1 MVTTMTL
8 IFHKL
13 TKWTTIILILFYATS
28 LWGSIGNV
36 DKLEGNGV
44 IDRNKTDI
52 TLEQELPIEQ
62 YDTVKT
68 GNGKVGIL
76 FIDDTR
82 VDVTQHSKLIIDEF
96 VYDPNT
102 KKGKLNLSAKLGTI
116 KYASGQIAKTSR
128 QDIVITTPTATIGVR
143 GTDFSMTIDELGS
156 STIILLP
163 SCDVKGNCLV
173 GEISVESAAGQVILN
188 QAFQA
193 TQVFVPENPP
203 SPPVKLDLE
212 IEMINNMLIVAKPK
226 EIDEENYQK
235 KIKAVADALDLDFL
249 QFDDLEV
256 DYLEEEE
263 NLYVTGLD
271 IDFLQQNFLADIL
284 KQINEELAEQ
294 MRNEFDKQEERK
306 SIEGITI
313 GKDPETGVIIL
324 DESPQWVWIREDASG
339 SYIELRLDQE
349 YGYILNI
356 IQGEFEM
363 YDFELL
369 GQENE
374 ITIQQFN

>member
-1 MVTTMTL
+1 M
-8 IFHKL
+8 ISIYHKL
-13 TKWTTIILILFYATS
+13 TKWIIIILILFYATS
-28 LWGSIGNV
+28 SWGSIGNV
-36 DKLEGNGV
+36 DQLEGKGV
-44 IDRNKTDI
+44 VDRKDGDKNITIEQSLDI
-52 TLEQELPIEQ
+52 LQ

-76 FIDDTR
+76 FVDDTR

-96 VYDPNT
+96 VFDPNSG
-102 KKGKLNLSAKLGTI
+102 KGKLNLSAKLGTI
-116 KYASGQIAKTSR
+116 RYASGQIAKNSR
-128 QDIVITTPTATIGVR
+128 QDIKITTPTATIGVR
-143 GTDFSMTIDELGS
+143 GTDFSMTIDELGG

-163 SCDVKGNCLV
+163 SCDVNGNCLV

-193 TQVFVPENPP
+193 TQVVVPEKPP
-203 SPPVKLDLE
+203 TPPVTLDLE
-212 IEMINNMLIVAKPK
+212 IDMINNMLIISKPK
-226 EIDEENYQK
+226 EIEDENYVK
-235 KIKAVADALDLDFL
+235 KIKAVADALDIDFL
-249 QFDDLEV
+249 QIDDLDR

-263 NLYVTGLD
+263 NLYITGLD

-284 KQINEELAEQ
+284 KQINEELAKE
-294 MRNEFDKQEERK
+294 MRNEFDKQEEKR
-306 SIEGITI
+306 SIEGITL
-313 GKDPETGVIIL
+313 GKDPITGVIIL
-324 DESPQWVWIREDASG
+324 DEDPQWVFIREDAG
-339 SYIELRLDQE
+339 GAYIELRLDQE

-356 IQGEFEM
+356 IQNEFEM

>member
-1 MVTTMTL
+1 MTL

-13 TKWTTIILILFYATS
+13 IKWILLVILFCAGP
-28 LWGSIGNV
+28 LWASIGNV
-36 DKLEGNGV
+36 DKLEGKGV

-52 TLEQELPIEQ
+52 TLEQELPIEH

-163 SCDVKGNCLV
+163 SCDVNGNCLV

-203 SPPVKLDLE
+203 TPPVTLDLE
-212 IEMINNMLIVAKPK
+212 IDMINNMLIIAKPK
-226 EIDEENYQK
+226 NLEDEDYVK
-235 KIKAVADALDLDFL
+235 KIKAVADALDIDFL
-249 QFDDLEV
+249 EIDDLDQ

-263 NLYVTGLD
+263 DLYVTGLD

-284 KQINEELAEQ
+284 KQINEELALQ

-306 SIEGITI
+306 SIEGITL

-339 SYIELRLDQE
+339 AYIELRLDQE

-369 GQENE
+369 GQDNE
-374 ITIQQFN
+374 INILQVQ

>member
-1 MVTTMTL
+1 MTL
-8 IFHKL
+8 IYHKL
-13 TKWTTIILILFYATS
+13 TKWILLVILFYAS
-28 LWGSIGNV
+28 PLWASIGNV
-36 DKLEGNGV
+36 DKLEGKGV
-44 IDRNKTDI
+44 IDRDKTDI
-52 TLEQELPIEQ
+52 TLEQELSIEQ

-82 VDVTQHSKLIIDEF
+82 VDVTQHSKLVIDEF

-128 QDIVITTPTATIGVR
+128 QDITITTPTATIGVR
-143 GTDFSMTIDELGS
+143 GTDFSMTIDELGG

-163 SCDVKGNCLV
+163 SCDVNGNCLV

-203 SPPVKLDLE
+203 TPPVKLDLE
-212 IEMINNMLIVAKPK
+212 IDMINNMLIISKPK
-226 EIDEENYQK
+226 NLEDENYVK
-235 KIKAVADALDLDFL
+235 KIKAVADALDIDFL
-249 QFDDLEV
+249 EFDDLEV
-256 DYLEEEE
+256 DYLEEDE

-284 KQINEELAEQ
+284 KQINEELAKE
-294 MRNEFDKQEERK
+294 MRNEFDKQAERK
-306 SIEGITI
+306 SIEGITL
-313 GKDPETGVIIL
+313 GKDPVTGVIIL

-369 GQENE
+369 GQDNE

>member
-1 MVTTMTL
+1 MTL

-13 TKWTTIILILFYATS
+13 TKWTIIILILFYATS

-36 DKLEGNGV
+36 DQIEGNGV
-44 IDRNKTDI
+44 IDRDKTDI
-52 TLEQELPIEQ
+52 TIEQELPIEQ

-76 FIDDTR
+76 FVDDTR

-102 KKGKLNLSAKLGTI
+102 KKGKLSLKAAIGTVR
-116 KYASGQIAKTSR
+116 YASGQIAKTSR

-143 GTDFSMTIDELGS
+143 GTDFSMTIDELGG

-163 SCDVKGNCLV
+163 SCDIKGNCFV

-193 TQVFVPENPP
+193 TQVNVPENPP
-203 SPPVKLDLE
+203 TPPVKLDLE
-212 IEMINNMLIVAKPK
+212 LDMINNMLIISKPK
-226 EIDEENYQK
+226 EIDEENYEK
-235 KIKAVADALDLDFL
+235 KLKEVSDALDIDFL
-249 QFDDLEV
+249 QFDDLDQ

-284 KQINEELAEQ
+284 KQINEELARQ
-294 MRNEFDKQEERK
+294 MENEFDKQK
-306 SIEGITI
+306 SVDGIFL
-313 GKDPETGVIIL
+313 GKNPETGVIIL
-324 DESPQWVWIREDASG
+324 DEDPQWVFIREDASG
-339 SYIELRLDQE
+339 AYIELRLDKE

-363 YDFELL
+363 YDFQLQ
-369 GQENE
+369 GRENE
-374 ITIQQFN
+374 INIEQYQ

>member
-1 MVTTMTL
+1 MTL

-13 TKWTTIILILFYATS
+13 IKWILLVILFYAGP
-28 LWGSIGNV
+28 LWASIGNV
-36 DKLEGNGV
+36 DKLEGKGV

-143 GTDFSMTIDELGS
+143 GTDFSMTIDELGG

-163 SCDVKGNCLV
+163 SCDVNGNCLV

-203 SPPVKLDLE
+203 TPPVTLDLE
-212 IEMINNMLIVAKPK
+212 IDMISNMLIVAKPK
-226 EIDEENYQK
+226 NLEDEDYVK
-235 KIKAVADALDLDFL
+235 KIKAVADALDIDFL
-249 QFDDLEV
+249 EIDDLNQ

-263 NLYVTGLD
+263 DLYVTGLD

-294 MRNEFDKQEERK
+294 MRNEFDKQQERK
-306 SIEGITI
+306 SIEGITL

-324 DESPQWVWIREDASG
+324 DESPEWVWIREDASG
-339 SYIELRLDQE
+339 AYIELRLDQE

-369 GQENE
+369 GQENQ
-374 ITIQQFN
+374 IDILQIQ

>member
-1 MVTTMTL
+1 M
-8 IFHKL
+8 ISIYHKL
-13 TKWTTIILILFYATS
+13 TKWIIIILILFYATS

-36 DKLEGNGV
+36 DQLEGKGIV
-44 IDRNKTDI
+44 DRKDGDKNITIEQSLDI
-52 TLEQELPIEQ
+52 LQ

-76 FIDDTR
+76 FVDDTR
-82 VDVTQHSKLIIDEF
+82 VDVTQHSKLVIDEF
-96 VYDPNT
+96 VFDPNSG
-102 KKGKLNLSAKLGTI
+102 KGKLNLSAKLGTI
-116 KYASGQIAKTSR
+116 RYASGQIAKNSR
-128 QDIVITTPTATIGVR
+128 QDIKITTPTATIGVR
-143 GTDFSMTIDELGS
+143 GTDFSMTIDELGG

-163 SCDVKGNCLV
+163 SCDVNGNCLV

-193 TQVFVPENPP
+193 TQVVVPEKPP
-203 SPPVKLDLE
+203 TPPVTLDLE
-212 IEMINNMLIVAKPK
+212 IDMINNMLIISKPK
-226 EIDEENYQK
+226 EIEDENYVK
-235 KIKAVADALDLDFL
+235 KIKAVADALDIDFL
-249 QFDDLEV
+249 QIDDLDK

-284 KQINEELAEQ
+284 KQINEELAKE
-294 MRNEFDKQEERK
+294 MRNEFDKQEQKR
-306 SIEGITI
+306 SIEGITL

-324 DESPQWVWIREDASG
+324 DEDPQWVFIREDAG
-339 SYIELRLDQE
+339 GAYIELRLDQE

-356 IQGEFEM
+356 IQNEFEM

-369 GQENE
+369 GQDNE

>member
-1 MVTTMTL
+1 MTL

-28 LWGSIGNV
+28 LWGSIGNI
-36 DKLEGNGV
+36 DRLEGKGV
-44 IDRNKTDI
+44 VDRKDGEKNITIEQSLDI
-52 TLEQELPIEQ
+52 LQ

-76 FIDDTR
+76 FIDETR

-96 VYDPNT
+96 VYDPNSKT
-102 KKGKLNLSAKLGTI
+102 GKLNLSANLGTVR
-116 KYASGQIAKTSR
+116 YASGQIAKNSK
-128 QDIVITTPTATIGVR
+128 QNVVITTPTATIGVR
-143 GTDFSMTIDELGS
+143 GTDFSMTIDELGG

-163 SCDVKGNCLV
+163 SCDVQGNCFV

-188 QAFQA
+188 QAFRA
-193 TQVFVPENPP
+193 TQVTVPENPP

-212 IEMINNMLIVAKPK
+212 IDMINNMLIISKPK
-226 EIDEENYQK
+226 EIEDENYVK
-235 KIKAVADALDLDFL
+235 KIKAVADALDIDFL
-249 QFDDLEV
+249 QIDDLDR

-294 MRNEFDKQEERK
+294 MRNEFDKQEEKR
-306 SIEGITI
+306 SMDGITL

-324 DESPQWVWIREDASG
+324 DEEPQWVWIREDASG
-339 SYIELRLDQE
+339 AYIELRLDQE

-374 ITIQQFN
+374 INIQQYN

>member
-1 MVTTMTL
+1 MILTL
-8 IFHKL
+8 YKT
-13 TKWTTIILILFYATS
+13 TKWTLILLIIFYATS

-36 DKLEGNGV
+36 DQIEGNGV
-44 IDRNKTDI
+44 IDRKDGDKDI
-52 TLEQELPIEQ
+52 FIKQELEIEQ
-62 YDTVKT
+62 FDTVKT

-116 KYASGQIAKTSR
+116 RYASGQIAKTSK

-143 GTDFSMTIDELGS
+143 GTDFTMTIDELGG

-163 SCDVKGNCLV
+163 SCDVAGNCLV

-193 TQVFVPENPP
+193 TQINVPESPP
-203 SPPVKLDLE
+203 SQPVKLDLE
-212 IEMINNMLIVAKPK
+212 IEMINNMLIVAKP
-226 EIDEENYQK
+226 EALEEENYENK
-235 KIKAVADALDLDFL
+235 LKEVADALDLDFL
-249 QFDDLEV
+249 QFDDLEI

-263 NLYVTGLD
+263 DLYVTGLD

-284 KQINEELAEQ
+284 AQINEELARQ
-294 MRNEFDKQEERK
+294 MRNEFDKQQ
-306 SIEGITI
+306 STDGIFL
-313 GKDPETGVIIL
+313 GKNPETGVIIL
-324 DESPQWVWIREDASG
+324 DEDPQWVWIREDASG
-339 SYIELRLDQE
+339 AYIELRLDKE

-369 GQENE
+369 GQDNQ
-374 ITIQQFN
+374 IDILQIQ

>member
-1 MVTTMTL
+1 MTL

-13 TKWTTIILILFYATS
+13 TKWILLVILFYAGP
-28 LWGSIGNV
+28 LWASIGNV
-36 DKLEGNGV
+36 DKLEGKGV
-44 IDRNKTDI
+44 IDRDKTDI
-52 TLEQELPIEQ
+52 TLEEELPIEQ

-128 QDIVITTPTATIGVR
+128 QDIIITTPTATIGVR
-143 GTDFSMTIDELGS
+143 GTDYSMTIDELGS

-163 SCDVKGNCLV
+163 SCDVNGNCLV

-203 SPPVKLDLE
+203 TPPVKLNLE
-212 IEMINNMLIVAKPK
+212 IDMINNMLIIAKPK
-226 EIDEENYQK
+226 NLEDEDYVK
-235 KIKAVADALDLDFL
+235 KIKAVADALDIDFL
-249 QFDDLEV
+249 EIDDLDQ

-263 NLYVTGLD
+263 DLYVTGLD

-284 KQINEELAEQ
+284 KQINEELALQ

-306 SIEGITI
+306 SIEGITL

-339 SYIELRLDQE
+339 AYIELRLDQE

-369 GQENE
+369 GQDNE

>member
-1 MVTTMTL
+1 MTL

-13 TKWTTIILILFYATS
+13 TKWILLVILFYAGP
-28 LWGSIGNV
+28 LWASIGNV
-36 DKLEGNGV
+36 DKLEGKGV

-163 SCDVKGNCLV
+163 SCDVNGNCLV

-203 SPPVKLDLE
+203 TPPVTLDLE
-212 IEMINNMLIVAKPK
+212 IDMINNMLIIAKPK
-226 EIDEENYQK
+226 NLEDEDYVK
-235 KIKAVADALDLDFL
+235 KIKAVADALDIDFL
-249 QFDDLEV
+249 EIDDLDQ

-263 NLYVTGLD
+263 DLYVTGLD

-284 KQINEELAEQ
+284 KQINEELALQ

-306 SIEGITI
+306 SIEGITL

-339 SYIELRLDQE
+339 AYIELRLDQE

-369 GQENE
+369 GQDNE
-374 ITIQQFN
+374 INILQVQ

>member
-1 MVTTMTL
+1 MTL

-13 TKWTTIILILFYATS
+13 IKWILLVILFYAGP
-28 LWGSIGNV
+28 LWASIGNV
-36 DKLEGNGV
+36 DKLEGKGV

-128 QDIVITTPTATIGVR
+128 QDIIITTPTATIGVR

-163 SCDVKGNCLV
+163 SCDVNGNCLV

-203 SPPVKLDLE
+203 TPPVTLDLE
-212 IEMINNMLIVAKPK
+212 IDMINNMLIIAKPK
-226 EIDEENYQK
+226 NLEDEDYVK
-235 KIKAVADALDLDFL
+235 KIKAVADALDIDFL
-249 QFDDLEV
+249 EIDDLNQ

-263 NLYVTGLD
+263 DLYVTGLD

-284 KQINEELAEQ
+284 KQINEELALQ

-306 SIEGITI
+306 SIEGITL

-339 SYIELRLDQE
+339 AYIELRLDQE

-369 GQENE
+369 GQDNE
-374 ITIQQFN
+374 INILQVQ

>member
-1 MVTTMTL
+1 MTL
-8 IFHKL
+8 IYRK
-13 TKWTTIILILFYATS
+13 TIKWTQIILILFCAGP
-28 LWGSIGNV
+28 LWASIGNV
-36 DKLEGNGV
+36 DQLEGKGV
-44 IDRNKTDI
+44 VDRKDGDKSI
-52 TLEQELPIEQ
+52 TIEQSLNILQ

-96 VYDPNT
+96 VFDPNSGT
-102 KKGKLNLSAKLGTI
+102 GKLNLSAKLGTI
-116 KYASGQIAKTSR
+116 RYASGQIAKNSR
-128 QDIVITTPTATIGVR
+128 QDTKITTPTATIGVR
-143 GTDFSMTIDELGS
+143 GTDFSMTIDELGG

-163 SCDVKGNCLV
+163 SCDVNGNCLV

-193 TQVFVPENPP
+193 TQVYVPESPP
-203 SPPVKLDLE
+203 TPPVKLDLE
-212 IEMINNMLIVAKPK
+212 IDMINNMLIVSKPK
-226 EIDEENYQK
+226 EIEDENYVK
-235 KIKAVADALDLDFL
+235 KIKAVADALDIDFL
-249 QFDDLEV
+249 QIDDLDK
-256 DYLEEEE
+256 DYLEEDED
-263 NLYVTGLD
+263 LYVTGLD

-284 KQINEELAEQ
+284 KQINEELAKQ
-294 MRNEFDKQEERK
+294 MSDEFEKQRVVGDIK
-306 SIEGITI
+306 L

-324 DESPQWVWIREDASG
+324 DEDPQWVWIREDPSG
-339 SYIELRLDQE
+339 AYIELRLDKE

-374 ITIQQFN
+374 INIQQYN

>member
-1 MVTTMTL
+1 MTL

-13 TKWTTIILILFYATS
+13 TKWTIIILILFYATS

-36 DKLEGNGV
+36 DQIEGNGV
-44 IDRNKTDI
+44 IDRDKTDI
-52 TLEQELPIEQ
+52 TIEQELPIEQ

-76 FIDDTR
+76 FVDDTR

-102 KKGKLNLSAKLGTI
+102 KKGKLSLKAAIGTVR
-116 KYASGQIAKTSR
+116 YASGQIAKTSR
-128 QDIVITTPTATIGVR
+128 QDIKITTPTATIGVR
-143 GTDFSMTIDELGS
+143 GTDFSMTIDELGG

-163 SCDVKGNCLV
+163 SCDINGNCFV

-193 TQVFVPENPP
+193 TQVSVPENPP
-203 SPPVKLDLE
+203 TPPVKLDLE
-212 IEMINNMLIVAKPK
+212 LDMINNMLIISKPK
-226 EIDEENYQK
+226 EIEDENYVK
-235 KIKAVADALDLDFL
+235 KIKAVADALDIDFL
-249 QFDDLEV
+249 QFDDLDQ

-284 KQINEELAEQ
+284 KQINEELAKQ
-294 MRNEFDKQEERK
+294 MSDEFDKQK
-306 SIEGITI
+306 SVDGIFL
-313 GKDPETGVIIL
+313 GKNPETGVIIL
-324 DESPQWVWIREDASG
+324 DEDPQWVFIREDASG
-339 SYIELRLDQE
+339 AYIELRLDKE

-356 IQGEFEM
+356 VQGEFEM
-363 YDFELL
+363 YDFQIQ
-369 GQENE
+369 GRENE
-374 ITIQQFN
+374 INIEQYQ

>member
-1 MVTTMTL
+1 ML
-8 IFHKL
+8 CSL
-13 TKWTTIILILFYATS
+13 LWTAQGYA
-28 LWGSIGNV
+28 SIGNV
-36 DKLEGNGV
+36 ILHEGNGE
-44 IDRNKTDI
+44 IERTTGESQI
-52 TLEQELPIEQ
+52 TVKDLDVFS
-62 YDTVKT
+62 YDVVKT
-68 GNGKVGIL
+68 GNGKTGIE
-76 FIDDTR
+76 FVDETR

-128 QDIVITTPTATIGVR
+128 QNIIITTPTATIGVR

-163 SCDVKGNCLV
+163 SCDVNGNCLV

-203 SPPVKLDLE
+203 TPPVKLNLE
-212 IEMINNMLIVAKPK
+212 IDMINNMLIIAKPK
-226 EIDEENYQK
+226 NLEDEDYVK
-235 KIKAVADALDLDFL
+235 KIKAVADALDIDFL
-249 QFDDLEV
+249 EIDDLNQ

-263 NLYVTGLD
+263 DLYVTGLD

-306 SIEGITI
+306 SIEGITL

-339 SYIELRLDQE
+339 GYIELRLDQE

-369 GQENE
+369 GQENQ
-374 ITIQQFN
+374 IDILQIQ

>member
-1 MVTTMTL
+1 MTL

-13 TKWTTIILILFYATS
+13 TNWTIILLIIFCAGPS
-28 LWGSIGNV
+28 WASIGNV
-36 DKLEGNGV
+36 DQVEGNGV
-44 IDRNKTDI
+44 IDRDSTDI
-52 TLEQELPIEQ
+52 TIKQELPVEQ

-128 QDIVITTPTATIGVR
+128 QDIIITTPTATIGVR

-163 SCDVKGNCLV
+163 SCDVNGNCLV

-203 SPPVKLDLE
+203 TPPVTLNLE
-212 IEMINNMLIVAKPK
+212 IDMINNMLIIAKPK
-226 EIDEENYQK
+226 NLEDEDYVK
-235 KIKAVADALDLDFL
+235 KIKAVADALDIDFL
-249 QFDDLEV
+249 EIDDLNQ

-263 NLYVTGLD
+263 DLYVTGLD

-284 KQINEELAEQ
+284 KQINEELALQ

-306 SIEGITI
+306 SIEGITL

-339 SYIELRLDQE
+339 AYIELRLDQE

-369 GQENE
+369 GQDNE
-374 ITIQQFN
+374 INILQVQ

>member
-1 MVTTMTL
+1 MTL
-8 IFHKL
+8 IYRK
-13 TKWTTIILILFYATS
+13 TIKWTQIILILFCAGP
-28 LWGSIGNV
+28 LWASIGNV
-36 DKLEGNGV
+36 DQLEGKGV
-44 IDRNKTDI
+44 VDRKDGDKSI
-52 TLEQELPIEQ
+52 TIEQSLNILQ

-96 VYDPNT
+96 VFDPNSGT
-102 KKGKLNLSAKLGTI
+102 GKLNLSAKLGTI
-116 KYASGQIAKTSR
+116 RYASGQIAKNSR
-128 QDIVITTPTATIGVR
+128 QDTKITTPTATIGVR
-143 GTDFSMTIDELGS
+143 GTDFSMTIDELGG

-163 SCDVKGNCLV
+163 SCDVNGNCLV

-193 TQVFVPENPP
+193 TQVYVPESPP
-203 SPPVKLDLE
+203 TPPVKLDLE
-212 IEMINNMLIVAKPK
+212 IDMINNMLIVSKPK
-226 EIDEENYQK
+226 EIEDENYVK
-235 KIKAVADALDLDFL
+235 KIKAVADALDIDFL
-249 QFDDLEV
+249 QIDDLDK
-256 DYLEEEE
+256 DYLEEDED
-263 NLYVTGLD
+263 LYVTGLD

-284 KQINEELAEQ
+284 KQINEELAKQ
-294 MRNEFDKQEERK
+294 MSDEFEKQRVVGDIK
-306 SIEGITI
+306 L

-324 DESPQWVWIREDASG
+324 DEDPQWVWIREDPSG
-339 SYIELRLDQE
+339 AYIELRLDKE

-369 GQENE
+369 GQDNQ
-374 ITIQQFN
+374 IDILQIQ

>member
-1 MVTTMTL
+1 MTL

-13 TKWTTIILILFYATS
+13 TKWILLVILFYAGP
-28 LWGSIGNV
+28 LWASIGNV
-36 DKLEGNGV
+36 DKLEGKGV

-163 SCDVKGNCLV
+163 SCDVNGNCLV

-193 TQVFVPENPP
+193 SQVFVPENPP
-203 SPPVKLDLE
+203 TPPVTLDLE
-212 IEMINNMLIVAKPK
+212 IDMISNMLIVAKPK
-226 EIDEENYQK
+226 NLEDEDYVK
-235 KIKAVADALDLDFL
+235 KIKAVADALDIDFL
-249 QFDDLEV
+249 EIDDLNQ

-294 MRNEFDKQEERK
+294 MRNEFDKQQERK
-306 SIEGITI
+306 SIEGITL

-324 DESPQWVWIREDASG
+324 DESPEWVWIREDASG
-339 SYIELRLDQE
+339 AYIELRLDQE

-369 GQENE
+369 GQDNE
-374 ITIQQFN
+374 INILQVQ

>member
-1 MVTTMTL
+1 MTL

-44 IDRNKTDI
+44 IDRNKEDI
-52 TLEQELPIEQ
+52 TLEKELPIEQ

-76 FIDDTR
+76 FVDDTR

-96 VYDPNT
+96 VFDPNT

-128 QDIVITTPTATIGVR
+128 QDIIITTPTATIGVR
-143 GTDFSMTIDELGS
+143 GTDFSMTIDELGG

-163 SCDVKGNCLV
+163 SCDVNGNCLV

-203 SPPVKLDLE
+203 TPPVTLNLE
-212 IEMINNMLIVAKPK
+212 IDMINNMLIIAKPK
-226 EIDEENYQK
+226 NLEDEDYVK
-235 KIKAVADALDLDFL
+235 KIKAVADALDIDFL
-249 QFDDLEV
+249 EIDDLNQ

-263 NLYVTGLD
+263 DLYVTGLD

-284 KQINEELAEQ
+284 KQINEELALQ

-306 SIEGITI
+306 SIEGITL

-339 SYIELRLDQE
+339 AYIELRLDQE

-369 GQENE
+369 GQDNE
-374 ITIQQFN
+374 INILQVQ

>member
-1 MVTTMTL
+1 MIST
-8 IFHKL
+8 FHKL
-13 TKWTTIILILFYATS
+13 TKWILLVILFYAS
-28 LWGSIGNV
+28 PLWASIGNV
-36 DKLEGNGV
+36 DKLEGKGV
-44 IDRNKTDI
+44 IDRDKTDI

-143 GTDFSMTIDELGS
+143 GTDFSMTIDELGG

-163 SCDVKGNCLV
+163 SCDVNGNCLV

-203 SPPVKLDLE
+203 TPPVKLDLE
-212 IEMINNMLIVAKPK
+212 IDMISNMLIISKPK
-226 EIDEENYQK
+226 NLEDENYVK
-235 KIKAVADALDLDFL
+235 KIKAVADALDIDFL
-249 QFDDLEV
+249 QIEDLNV
-256 DYLEEEE
+256 DYLEEDE

-284 KQINEELAEQ
+284 KQINEELAKE
-294 MRNEFDKQEERK
+294 MRNEFDKQKERK
-306 SIEGITI
+306 SIGDIQL

-324 DESPQWVWIREDASG
+324 DEDPQWVWIREDASG
-339 SYIELRLDQE
+339 AYIELRLDQE

-356 IQGEFEM
+356 VQGEFEM

-369 GQENE
+369 GQDNY
-374 ITIQQFN
+374 INILQVQ

>member
-1 MVTTMTL
+1 MTL
-8 IFHKL
+8 IFRKL
-13 TKWTTIILILFYATS
+13 TKWTTIILILFQAIS
-28 LWGSIGNV
+28 SWGSIGNV
-36 DKLEGNGV
+36 DKLEGKGV

-128 QDIVITTPTATIGVR
+128 QDIIITTPTATIGVR

-163 SCDVKGNCLV
+163 SCDVNGNCLV

-203 SPPVKLDLE
+203 TPPVTLDLE
-212 IEMINNMLIVAKPK
+212 IDMINNMLIIAKPK
-226 EIDEENYQK
+226 NLEDEDYVK
-235 KIKAVADALDLDFL
+235 KIKAVAAALDIDFL
-249 QFDDLEV
+249 EIDDLDQ

-263 NLYVTGLD
+263 DLYVTGLD

-284 KQINEELAEQ
+284 KQINEELALQ

-306 SIEGITI
+306 SIEGITL

-339 SYIELRLDQE
+339 AYIELRLDQE

-369 GQENE
+369 GQDNE
-374 ITIQQFN
+374 INILQVQ

>member
-1 MVTTMTL
+1 M
-8 IFHKL
+8 ISIYHKL
-13 TKWTTIILILFYATS
+13 TKWIIIILILFYATS

-36 DKLEGNGV
+36 DQLEGKGV
-44 IDRNKTDI
+44 VDRKDGDKNITIEQSLDI
-52 TLEQELPIEQ
+52 LQ

-76 FIDDTR
+76 FVDDTR

-96 VYDPNT
+96 VFDPNSG
-102 KKGKLNLSAKLGTI
+102 KGKLNLSAKLGTI
-116 KYASGQIAKTSR
+116 RYASGQIAKNSR
-128 QDIVITTPTATIGVR
+128 QDIKITTPTATIGVR
-143 GTDFSMTIDELGS
+143 GTDFSMTIDELGG

-163 SCDVKGNCLV
+163 SCDVNGNCLV

-193 TQVFVPENPP
+193 TQVVVPEKPP
-203 SPPVKLDLE
+203 TPPITLDLE
-212 IEMINNMLIVAKPK
+212 IDMINNMLIISKPK
-226 EIDEENYQK
+226 EIEDENYVK
-235 KIKAVADALDLDFL
+235 KIKAVADALDIDFL
-249 QFDDLEV
+249 QIDDLDR

-284 KQINEELAEQ
+284 KQINEELAKE
-294 MRNEFDKQEERK
+294 MRNEFDKQEEKR
-306 SIEGITI
+306 SIEGITL
-313 GKDPETGVIIL
+313 GKDPITGVIIL
-324 DESPQWVWIREDASG
+324 DEDPQWVFIREDAG
-339 SYIELRLDQE
+339 GAYIELRLDQE

-356 IQGEFEM
+356 IQNEFEM

>member
-1 MVTTMTL
+1 MTL

-13 TKWTTIILILFYATS
+13 TKWITIILILFYATS

-36 DKLEGNGV
+36 DQVEGKGV
-44 IDRNKTDI
+44 IDRDKTDI
-52 TLEQELPIEQ
+52 TIEQELPIEQ

-128 QDIVITTPTATIGVR
+128 QDIIITTPTATIGVR
-143 GTDFSMTIDELGS
+143 GTDFSMTIDELGG

-163 SCDVKGNCLV
+163 SCDVNGNCLV

-203 SPPVKLDLE
+203 TPPVTLDLE
-212 IEMINNMLIVAKPK
+212 IDMISNMLIVAKPK
-226 EIDEENYQK
+226 NLEDEDYVK
-235 KIKAVADALDLDFL
+235 KIKAVADALDIDFL
-249 QFDDLEV
+249 EIDDLEQ
-256 DYLEEEE
+256 DYLEEDE

-284 KQINEELAEQ
+284 KQINEELALQ
-294 MRNEFDKQEERK
+294 MRNEFDKQEEKK
-306 SIEGITI
+306 SLDGITL

-324 DESPQWVWIREDASG
+324 DEDPQWVWIREDASG
-339 SYIELRLDQE
+339 AYIELRLDKE
-349 YGYILNI
+349 YGYIINI

-369 GQENE
+369 GQDNQ
-374 ITIQQFN
+374 IDIQQIQ

>member
-1 MVTTMTL
+1 MIL
-8 IFHKL
+8 IYRK
-13 TKWTTIILILFYATS
+13 TIKWTQIILILFCAGP
-28 LWGSIGNV
+28 LWASIGNV
-36 DKLEGNGV
+36 DQLEGKGV
-44 IDRNKTDI
+44 VDRKDGDKSI
-52 TLEQELPIEQ
+52 TIEQSLNILQ

-96 VYDPNT
+96 VFDPNSGT
-102 KKGKLNLSAKLGTI
+102 GKLNLSAKLGTI
-116 KYASGQIAKTSR
+116 RYASGQIAKNSR
-128 QDIVITTPTATIGVR
+128 QDTKITTPTATIGVR
-143 GTDFSMTIDELGS
+143 GTDFSMTIDELGG

-163 SCDVKGNCLV
+163 SCDVNGNCLV

-193 TQVFVPENPP
+193 TQVTVPESPP
-203 SPPVKLDLE
+203 TPPVKLDLE
-212 IEMINNMLIVAKPK
+212 LDMINNMLIISKPK
-226 EIDEENYQK
+226 EIKDENYVK
-235 KIKAVADALDLDFL
+235 KIKAVADALDIDFL
-249 QFDDLEV
+249 QIDDLDK
-256 DYLEEEE
+256 DYLEEDED
-263 NLYVTGLD
+263 LYVTGLD

-284 KQINEELAEQ
+284 KQINEELAKQ
-294 MRNEFDKQEERK
+294 MSDEFEKQRVVGDIK
-306 SIEGITI
+306 L

-324 DESPQWVWIREDASG
+324 DEDPQWVWIREDASG
-339 SYIELRLDQE
+339 AYIELRLDKE

-369 GQENE
+369 GQDND
-374 ITIQQFN
+374 INIQQYQ

>member
-1 MVTTMTL
+1 M
-8 IFHKL
+8 ISIYHKL
-13 TKWTTIILILFYATS
+13 TKWIIIILILFYATS
-28 LWGSIGNV
+28 SWGSIGNV
-36 DKLEGNGV
+36 DQLEGKGV
-44 IDRNKTDI
+44 VDRKDGDKNITIEQSLDI
-52 TLEQELPIEQ
+52 LQ

-76 FIDDTR
+76 FVDDTR

-143 GTDFSMTIDELGS
+143 GTDFTMTIDELGG

-163 SCDVKGNCLV
+163 SCDVNGNCLV

-203 SPPVKLDLE
+203 TPPVKLDLE
-212 IEMINNMLIVAKPK
+212 IDMINNMLIIAKPK
-226 EIDEENYQK
+226 NLEDEDYVK
-235 KIKAVADALDLDFL
+235 KIKAVADALDIDFL
-249 QFDDLEV
+249 EIDDLDQ

-263 NLYVTGLD
+263 DLYVTGLD

-284 KQINEELAEQ
+284 KQINEELALQ
-294 MRNEFDKQEERK
+294 MRNEFDKQEEKR
-306 SIEGITI
+306 SIEGITL

-339 SYIELRLDQE
+339 AYIELRLDQE

-369 GQENE
+369 GQDNE

>member
-1 MVTTMTL
+1 MTL

-13 TKWTTIILILFYATS
+13 TKWILLVILFYAGP
-28 LWGSIGNV
+28 LWASIGNV
-36 DKLEGNGV
+36 DKLEGKGV

-128 QDIVITTPTATIGVR
+128 QDIIITTPTATIGVR

-163 SCDVKGNCLV
+163 SCDVNGNCLV

-203 SPPVKLDLE
+203 TPPVTLDLE
-212 IEMINNMLIVAKPK
+212 IDMINNMLIIAKPK
-226 EIDEENYQK
+226 NLEDEDYVK
-235 KIKAVADALDLDFL
+235 KIKAVADALDIDFL
-249 QFDDLEV
+249 EIDDLDQ

-263 NLYVTGLD
+263 DLYVTGLD

-284 KQINEELAEQ
+284 KQINEELALQ

-306 SIEGITI
+306 SIEGITL

-339 SYIELRLDQE
+339 AYIELRLDQE

>member
-1 MVTTMTL
+1 MTL

-28 LWGSIGNV
+28 SWGSIGNV
-36 DKLEGNGV
+36 DKLEGKGV
-44 IDRNKTDI
+44 IDRDKTDI
-52 TLEQELPIEQ
+52 TLEEELPIEQ

-143 GTDFSMTIDELGS
+143 GTDFSMTIDELGG

-163 SCDVKGNCLV
+163 SCDVNGNCLV

-203 SPPVKLDLE
+203 TPPVTLDLE
-212 IEMINNMLIVAKPK
+212 IDMISNMLIISKPK
-226 EIDEENYQK
+226 NLEDENYVK
-235 KIKAVADALDLDFL
+235 KIKAVADALDIDFL
-249 QFDDLEV
+249 EIEDLNV
-256 DYLEEEE
+256 DYLEEDE

-284 KQINEELAEQ
+284 KQINEELAKE
-294 MRNEFDKQEERK
+294 MRNEFDKQKERK
-306 SIEGITI
+306 SIGDIQL
-313 GKDPETGVIIL
+313 GKNPETGVIIL
-324 DESPQWVWIREDASG
+324 DEDPQWVWIREDASG
-339 SYIELRLDQE
+339 AYIELRLDQE

-369 GQENE
+369 GQENQ
-374 ITIQQFN
+374 IDILQIQ

>member
-1 MVTTMTL
+1 MTL

-13 TKWTTIILILFYATS
+13 TKWTSIILILFYATS

-163 SCDVKGNCLV
+163 SCDVNGNCLV

-203 SPPVKLDLE
+203 TPPVKLDLE
-212 IEMINNMLIVAKPK
+212 IDMISNMLIIAKPK
-226 EIDEENYQK
+226 NLEDEDYVK
-235 KIKAVADALDLDFL
+235 KIKAVADALDIDFL
-249 QFDDLEV
+249 QIDDLDQ

-263 NLYVTGLD
+263 DLYVTGLD

-294 MRNEFDKQEERK
+294 MRNEFDKQEEKR
-306 SIEGITI
+306 SIEGITL

-374 ITIQQFN
+374 ITIQQIN

>member
-1 MVTTMTL
+1 MTL
-8 IFHKL
+8 IYLKL
-13 TKWTTIILILFYATS
+13 TKWILLVILFYAS
-28 LWGSIGNV
+28 PLWASIGNV
-36 DKLEGNGV
+36 DKLEGKGV
-44 IDRNKTDI
+44 IDRDKTDI

-76 FIDDTR
+76 FVDDTR

-102 KKGKLNLSAKLGTI
+102 KRGKLNLSAKLGTI

-128 QDIVITTPTATIGVR
+128 QDIKITTPTATIGVR
-143 GTDFSMTIDELGS
+143 GTDFSMTIDELGG

-193 TQVFVPENPP
+193 TQVTVPENPP
-203 SPPVKLDLE
+203 MPPVKLDLE
-212 IEMINNMLIVAKPK
+212 LDMINNMLIVAKPK
-226 EIDEENYQK
+226 NLEEENYER
-235 KIKAVADALDLDFL
+235 KIKEVADALDIDFL
-249 QFDDLEV
+249 EFDDLEV

-271 IDFLQQNFLADIL
+271 IDFLEQNFLADIL
-284 KQINEELAEQ
+284 KQINEELAKE
-294 MRNEFDKQEERK
+294 MRSEFDKQK
-306 SIEGITI
+306 TI
-313 GKDPETGVIIL
+313 GEIKLGKDPVTGVIIL
-324 DESPQWVWIREDASG
+324 DEDPQWVWIREDASG
-339 SYIELRLDQE
+339 GYIELRLDKE

-363 YDFELL
+363 YNFELG
-369 GQENE
+369 GQDNDINIE
-374 ITIQQFN
+374 QYQ